1 MRTLKYFLDHWK
13 GADQR
18 LGHLCVLPHI
28 LTRKSS
34 LYRDPKYSDLT
45 IVCGTEK
52 FAVHRCIVC
61 PRSQFFARACDG
73 DYQVLRCSLNQ
84 EKMQMNADVE
94 CAVKES
100 ASREIHLPDDDPIVV
115 KKVIQYLYTLD
126 YSVPGKRTLALPG
139 IHALSGVKAKPRMSS
154 MSIHCVSTYGSTPLL
169 IASSLRDS
177 KFLLADTSTNYSSL
191 PWIPRLLPAQL
202 RKCTLQHRPR
212 IEDCGIW

>member
-1 MRTLKYFLDHWK
+1 MPPSPAHPDLKREDTE
-13 GADQR
+13 
-18 LGHLCVLPHI
+18 VL
-28 LTRKSS
+28 LRSLES

-73 DYQVLRCSLNQ
+73 DYQ
-84 EKMQMNADVE
+84 
-94 CAVKES
+94 ES

-126 YSVPGKRTLALPG
+126 YSVPGKRTLALSG